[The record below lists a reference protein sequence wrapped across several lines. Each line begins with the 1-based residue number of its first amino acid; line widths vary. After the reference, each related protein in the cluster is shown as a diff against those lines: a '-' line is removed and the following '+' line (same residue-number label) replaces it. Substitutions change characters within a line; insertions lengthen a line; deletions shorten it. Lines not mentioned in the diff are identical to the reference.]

1 LLRQKSFYPI
11 YPPPEQVCID
21 YEAWNESAQLGTTSP
36 NFFIVSS
43 DLSTFVKEVNG
54 CTCLNTGR
62 LVRGSGFGSYALIQ
76 IKPSP
81 TVDEKENS
89 NLNSVIQPVSV
100 TFHKL

>member
-1 LLRQKSFYPI
+1 MLRQKSFYPI
-11 YPPPEQVCID
+11 YPPPEHVCVD
-21 YEAWNESAQLGTTSP
+21 YEAWNECAKIDSTNP

-43 DLSTFVKEVNG
+43 DLSTFVKEVNS

-62 LVRGSGFGSYALIQ
+62 LIRGTGFGSYAFIQ

-81 TVDEKENS
+81 SVDEKENS
-89 NLNSVIQPVSV
+89 NLNSVTQPVTV